1 MQLRK
6 TLIAL
11 ALAMPLGALAEN
23 QDDLIAKYTALA
35 GSKQNA
41 SSLVSGL
48 RDGKQVTL
56 KKGSATETFTPPTG
70 KMGYGNV
77 DHTLALAEASLQQKG
92 ITKPT
97 PAQLEAA
104 VMEITRMRADGKGWG
119 QIADAKGFKMGEVK
133 RPERIARAE
142 RPEKPEKPERPER
155 PERPEKP
162 HRPK

>member
-1 MQLRK
+1 MQLK
-6 TLIAL
+6 KIVIAL
-11 ALAMPLGALAEN
+11 ALALPLGAAAQS
-23 QDDLIAKYTALA
+23 QDQLVERYTKLA

-41 SSLVSGL
+41 TSLVNGL
-48 RDGKQVTL
+48 RDGSQVKL
-56 KKGSATETFTPPTG
+56 VRGDRTETFTPPTG

-77 DHTLALAEASLQQKG
+77 DHTLALAEASLQKKG
-92 ITKPT
+92 VTNPT

-142 RPEKPEKPERPER
+142 RPEKPEKPEK

-162 HRPK
+162 QRPK

>member
-1 MQLRK
+1 MQLKK

-41 SSLVSGL
+41 TSLVSGL
-48 RDGKQVTL
+48 RDGKQVKLTS
-56 KKGSATETFTPPTG
+56 GRTTETFTPPTG
-70 KMGYGNV
+70 KLGYGNV
-77 DHTLALAEASLQQKG
+77 DHTLALAGASLQQKG
-92 ITKPT
+92 ITRPT

-104 VMEITRMRADGKGWG
+104 VMDITRRRADGKGWG
-119 QIADAKGFKMGEVK
+119 PIAEAKGFKLGEVK

-142 RPEKPEKPERPER
+142 RPEKPEKAEKPEK